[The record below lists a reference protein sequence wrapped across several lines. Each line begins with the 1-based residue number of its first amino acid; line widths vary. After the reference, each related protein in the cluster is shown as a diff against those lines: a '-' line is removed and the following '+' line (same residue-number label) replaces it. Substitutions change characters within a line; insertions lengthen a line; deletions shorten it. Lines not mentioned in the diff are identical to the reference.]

1 MSSTPFRV
9 NIIGRRDVPGVL
21 QVNVRSGPNTSYEA
35 LFQIPVGT
43 NGLPVLEVRADDQ
56 SANLNGKVYQWLR
69 ATFPNGRDGWV
80 RDDLVDIVG
89 DGTRFGYPVLSQ
101 ARPAFPITR
110 TVAPVGVPTPP
121 PVAPPPVVSVPPA
134 PTPSVPPAPTVPAAP
149 AAPVPVPI
157 PGALDRVRRAAFNI
171 TAAFEGGGYAS
182 YQTFDSGIV
191 SYGRFQFTLA
201 AGSFQTVITRYLDRA
216 SGPTVDGL
224 RGFLARIQ
232 SKDEGLRKDDTLKS
246 LCKAAAAETIMQQ
259 IQDEVATE
267 VYWGATIEL
276 SIAPRGFQTAL
287 AYALIFDMAINH
299 GRFNHLLPK
308 AEQELGVPN
317 KSKVGENGVTEQ
329 QFIIKL
335 AQVRKDNLYALAA
348 KLNLPGLKG
357 RGDFWV
363 GLVNS
368 GDWNL
373 QGDANGNVNVRG
385 KIVQVRNP

>member
-1 MSSTPFRV
+1 MSSTPFRL
-9 NIIGRRDVPGVL
+9 NIVGRRDVPSIT
-21 QVNVRSGPNTSYEA
+21 QVNVRSGPNTNYAA

-43 NGLPVLEVRADDQ
+43 NGLTVLEVRADDQ
-56 SANLNGKVYQWLR
+56 NANLNGKVYQWLR
-69 ATFPNGRDGWV
+69 ATFPDGRDGWV
-80 RDDLVDIVG
+80 RDDLVDVIG
-89 DGTRFGYPVLSQ
+89 DGTRFGYPVLAQ

-110 TVAPVGVPTPP
+110 TVAPVGVATPQP
-121 PVAPPPVVSVPPA
+121 AAPAPAVPVPPA
-134 PTPSVPPAPTVPAAP
+134 PTPAVPATPSVP
-149 AAPVPVPI
+149 AAPVPAPI

-171 TAAFEGGGYAS
+171 TSAFEGGGYAS

-201 AGSFQTVITRYLDRA
+201 AGSFQTVISRYLERA
-216 SGPTVDGL
+216 SGPTADGL
-224 RGFLARIQ
+224 RGFLPRIQ
-232 SKDEGLRKDDTLKS
+232 SKDEELRKDDTLKS
-246 LCKAAAAETIMQQ
+246 LCKAAAAEPVMQQ
-259 IQDEVATE
+259 VQDEVATE

-276 SIAPRGFQTAL
+276 SVAPRGLQTAL

-329 QFIIKL
+329 RFITKL
-335 AQVRKDNLYALAA
+335 AQVRRDNLHALAA
-348 KLNLPGLKG
+348 KLNLPGLKF

-363 GLVNS
+363 DLVNS

-373 QGDANGNVNVRG
+373 QGDSNGNVNVRG